1 MENEKLFDL
10 RFRVKHRLKEYLQAA
25 GLRLEESDLENLKT
39 TCPFCGQVANVL
51 TVPLEQPQYYWT
63 CPYCKEKGDAIRYA
77 MAFYKLTEED
87 AILHV
92 SRLLGERITFLL
104 TFTATEVMQMEFP
117 PAEELVSG
125 ILSPGLYILAG
136 APKAGKSWLV
146 LQVAHCTSVGLPLWD
161 RNTQQCDVL
170 YLCLEDN
177 EQRIQ
182 RRLYRL
188 CGGETGNIFFST
200 KAGRLD
206 EGFEEQVSSFLNDHP
221 NTKLVIVD
229 TLAVVRGNKFTRNAY
244 ADDYATMTIL
254 KNLAQR
260 FGVVVLVVHHTRKQE
275 SSDIMA
281 MISGTNGLMGCADGA
296 MVLERPEKLSGEAF
310 LNITGRDCE
319 DARLH
324 LRQNKENMCWEFIGY
339 GDDTQQITE
348 DPVLCAVEDLVHS
361 SGTWRGTAVELV
373 AALTQIDSSLALQP
387 NSLSRKLNARAQELQ
402 NQYGVRHTKLR
413 NAEGKYILLQNCV
426 DMSDMSDELD
436 NK

>member
-10 RFRVKHRLKEYLQAA
+10 KFRVKHRLKEYLQAA
-25 GLRLEESDLENLKT
+25 RLRLDQDDPENLKT
-39 TCPFCGQVANVL
+39 SCPFCGQEANIL
-51 TVPLEQPQYYWT
+51 TIPFEQPQYYWT

-77 MAFYKLTEED
+77 MAFYKLTEEE

-104 TFTATEVMQMEFP
+104 TFTAAEVMQKEFP

-136 APKAGKSWLV
+136 APKAGKSWLG
-146 LQVAHCTSVGLPLWD
+146 LQFAHYVSMGLPLWD
-161 RNTQQCDVL
+161 RNTQQGDVL

-182 RRLYRL
+182 RRLHRL
-188 CGGETGNIFFST
+188 CGGVTGNIFFSI
-200 KAGRLD
+200 KAGEL
-206 EGFEEQVSSFLNDHP
+206 ENGFEEQVSSFLNKHS
-221 NTKLVIVD
+221 NTRLVIVD
-229 TLAVVRGNKFTRNAY
+229 TLAKVREVHARRNAY

-260 FGVVVLVVHHTRKQE
+260 FGVVLLVVHHTRKQE
-275 SSDIMA
+275 SADVME

-324 LRQNKENMCWEFIGY
+324 LRQNKENMCWEYLGY
-339 GDDTQQITE
+339 GDGAPQSTE

-361 SGTWRGTAVELV
+361 NGAWRGTAVELV

-402 NQYGVRHTKLR
+402 NQYGVRYTKLR
-413 NAEGKYILLQNCV
+413 NAEGKYILLQNSV

-436 NK
+436 DK